1 MPITKKYF
9 HDRTV
14 LLLLGVNIFLAFLV
28 IVSVL
33 FRLQLGG
40 GSGFIVQYRANLG
53 IDQYK
58 AGGLS
63 NLLSFMGFA
72 VVSLAAN
79 VILSY
84 RSYHI
89 RRQLALLILSHGSL
103 LLLLCVIV
111 SNALLALH

>member
-9 HDRTV
+9 HDRTI

-40 GSGFIVQYRANLG
+40 GTGFIVQYRANLG

-58 AGGLS
+58 AGS
-63 NLLSFMGFA
+63 VANLLSFIGFA
-72 VVSLAAN
+72 M
-79 VILSY
+79 VILGTNVVLSHQT
-84 RSYHI
+84 YHI
-89 RRQLALLILSHGSL
+89 RRQLAILILTLGVL

>member
-1 MPITKKYF
+1 MPITKKFF

-14 LLLLGVNIFLAFLV
+14 LLLLGANIFLAFLA
-28 IVSVL
+28 IVTIL

-40 GSGFIVQYRANLG
+40 GSGFIVQYRENLG

-58 AGGLS
+58 AGGIS
-63 NLLSFMGFA
+63 NLFSFIGFA
-72 VVSLAAN
+72 LAVLAIN
-79 VILSY
+79 VTLSY
-84 RSYHI
+84 RTYHL
-89 RRQLALLILSHGSL
+89 RRELALLVLTLGLL

>member
-14 LLLLGVNIFLAFLV
+14 LLLLGVNIFLTFLV
-28 IVSVL
+28 IVAIL

-40 GSGFIVQYRANLG
+40 GTGFIVQYRANLG

-58 AGGLS
+58 AGGVA
-63 NLLSFMGFA
+63 NLLSFTGFA
-72 VVSLAAN
+72 VVVLATN
-79 VILSY
+79 VVLSY
-84 RSYHI
+84 RTYHI
-89 RRQLALLILSHGSL
+89 RRRLSLLILMLGVL

>member
-9 HDRTV
+9 HDRTI

-28 IVSVL
+28 IVSIL

-58 AGGLS
+58 AGGLG
-63 NLLSFMGFA
+63 NLLSFIGFA
-72 VVSLAAN
+72 VVILTTN
-79 VILSY
+79 VLLSHQT
-84 RSYHI
+84 YHV
-89 RRQLALLILSHGSL
+89 RRQLSLLILTLGVL

>member
-14 LLLLGVNIFLAFLV
+14 LLLLGVNVFLAFLA
-28 IVSVL
+28 IVSIL

-40 GSGFIVQYRANLG
+40 GTGFIVQYRANLG

-58 AGGLS
+58 AGSVS
-63 NLLSFMGFA
+63 NLLSFIGFA
-72 VVSLAAN
+72 LVVLAAN
-79 VILSY
+79 VVLSHQT
-84 RSYHI
+84 YHL
-89 RRQLALLILSHGSL
+89 RRQLALAVLTLGGL
-103 LLLLCVIV
+103 LLILCVIV

>member
-28 IVSVL
+28 IVSVI

-63 NLLSFMGFA
+63 NLLSFIGFA
-72 VVSLAAN
+72 VLILATN
-79 VILSY
+79 IMLSY
-84 RSYHI
+84 RTYHI
-89 RRQLALLILSHGSL
+89 RRQLSLLVLTLGLL

>member
-14 LLLLGVNIFLAFLV
+14 LLLLGVNVFLTFLV

-58 AGGLS
+58 AGGLA
-63 NLLSFMGFA
+63 NLLSFIGFA
-72 VVSLAAN
+72 VVILAAN
-79 VILSY
+79 IVLSHKT
-84 RSYHI
+84 YHI
-89 RRQLALLILSHGSL
+89 RRQLSLLVLTLGVL

>member
-9 HDRTV
+9 HDRSV

-28 IVSVL
+28 IVSVV

-63 NLLSFMGFA
+63 NLLSFIGFA
-72 VVSLAAN
+72 VLMLITN
-79 VILSY
+79 IFLSY
-84 RSYHI
+84 RTYHV
-89 RRQLALLILSHGSL
+89 RRQLSLLVLMLGIL

>member
-28 IVSVL
+28 IVSIL

-53 IDQYK
+53 IDQYQ
-58 AGGLS
+58 AGGLG
-63 NLLSFMGFA
+63 NLLSFIGFA
-72 VVSLAAN
+72 I
-79 VILSY
+79 VILATNVTLSH
-84 RSYHI
+84 RAYHI
-89 RRQLALLILSHGSL
+89 RRQLSLLILTLGVL